1 MNNALDLLLFNLEE
15 NPSNT
20 FLSQHTRTYSHTT
33 VLSCCGTL
41 TLDTSKLSNLHKK
54 KNRRIKNHMY
64 NINTCL
70 SLNCASAEQRL
81 LLGLRMQFAPS
92 NKWET

>member
-1 MNNALDLLLFNLEE
+1 
-15 NPSNT
+15 
-20 FLSQHTRTYSHTT
+20 
-33 VLSCCGTL
+33 
-41 TLDTSKLSNLHKK
+41 
-54 KNRRIKNHMY
+54 MY

-70 SLNCASAEQRL
+70 SLNCASAEQQL